1 MENNGKNNN
10 ILPLVVIFLVI
21 AGLIGGAYWFGKSS
35 IMQNSQTDRMTDVKE
50 STEPEQPV
58 VETSENIE
66 EAETEEETDEEGSL
80 EEEVETEEETVV
92 EEESEIEGESDEA
105 VIESLK
111 ILFAQ
116 KYEKRIEDI
125 TVTISKR
132 EGDYLTGGVK
142 FAEEVAGGYVLAAK
156 VNGAWKIVFD
166 GNGNWT
172 CSAVDVV
179 DFPSTLAPECWDENT
194 MTMVDRTAN

>member
-35 IMQNSQTDRMTDVKE
+35 IMQNSQTGQMTDVKE
-50 STEPEQPV
+50 STEPEVKSLEEPKKSTL
-58 VETSENIE
+58 EPSENIE
-66 EAETEEETDEEGSL
+66 QTKI
-80 EEEVETEEETVV
+80 EEVAK
-92 EEESEIEGESDEA
+92 EESEEEEKSDEEPTEEDSDET

-111 ILFAQ
+111 LLFAQ
-116 KYEKRIEDI
+116 KYEKRVEDI
-125 TVTISKR
+125 AVTISKR

-142 FAEEVAGGYVLAAK
+142 FAEEIAGGYVLAAK
-156 VNGAWKIVFD
+156 INGAWKIVFD
-166 GNGNWT
+166 GNGSWT

-194 MTMVDRTAN
+194 MTVVDRAAK

>member
-35 IMQNSQTDRMTDVKE
+35 IMQNSQTGQMTDVKE
-50 STEPEQPV
+50 STEPEAKSLEEPKKSTL
-58 VETSENIE
+58 EPSENIE
-66 EAETEEETDEEGSL
+66 QTKI
-80 EEEVETEEETVV
+80 EEVAK
-92 EEESEIEGESDEA
+92 EESEEEEKSDEEPTEEDSDET

-111 ILFAQ
+111 LLFAQ
-116 KYEKRIEDI
+116 KYEKRVEDI
-125 TVTISKR
+125 AVTISKR

-142 FAEEVAGGYVLAAK
+142 FAEEIAGGYVLAAK
-156 VNGAWKIVFD
+156 INGAWKIVFD
-166 GNGNWT
+166 GNGSWT

-194 MTMVDRTAN
+194 MTVVDRAAK

>member
-35 IMQNSQTDRMTDVKE
+35 IMQNSQTGQMTDVKE
-50 STEPEQPV
+50 STEPEV
-58 VETSENIE
+58 K
-66 EAETEEETDEEGSL
+66 SL
-80 EEEVETEEETVV
+80 EEPKKSTSEPSENTELKEEVV
-92 EEESEIEGESDEA
+92 EEEEPTEEKSAVEEDSDEA

-132 EGDYLTGGVK
+132 EGNYLTGGVK
-142 FAEEVAGGYVLAAK
+142 FTASGEGGYVLAAK

-166 GNGNWT
+166 GNGSWT

-194 MTMVDRTAN
+194 MTIVDRTAK

>member
-35 IMQNSQTDRMTDVKE
+35 IMQNPQTEDMTDVKE
-50 STEPEQPV
+50 STEPETEPLE
-58 VETSENIE
+58 ETEQSTTEPSENVEETELEE
-66 EAETEEETDEEGSL
+66 EAEEESTDEEEQAI
-80 EEEVETEEETVV
+80 EED
-92 EEESEIEGESDEA
+92 SDEA

-111 ILFAQ
+111 LLFAQ

-125 TVTISKR
+125 TVSISKR

-142 FAEEVAGGYVLAAK
+142 FAGEIAGGYVLAAK
-156 VNGAWKIVFD
+156 VNDAWKIVFD

-172 CSAVDVV
+172 CDVVDVV
-179 DFPSTLAPECWDENT
+179 DFPSTLAPECWDEDT
-194 MTMVDRTAN
+194 MTVVDRTAK